1 MITGTRNDRNL
12 LDYILQYCI
21 LIPVIVNVYKT
32 LLLQA
37 IIYIMLEHPGKKAMN
52 CWEKFIDIRIS
63 FQSPSSHQ
71 SQLNEAVT
79 NFNEFEKAVKLLR
92 NDILE
97 AHGKQIK
104 P

>member
-1 MITGTRNDRNL
+1 MINGTRNDRNL

-37 IIYIMLEHPGKKAMN
+37 IIYIMLEYPREQVMN
-52 CWEKFIDIRIS
+52 CWEKFIDFRIR
-63 FQSPSSHQ
+63 FQSPSSDQ
-71 SQLNEAVT
+71 SQLNKAVT
-79 NFNEFEKAVKLLR
+79 NFEEFEKAVKLLG
-92 NDILE
+92 NDIHE